1 MVKERYPTFRERRN
15 SLQSDSLDCPSYAV
29 DLYFGSFVKYRQE
42 SQIPPPT
49 WRGPP
54 KQEGSH
60 ISPQDSPTHIKLPQ
74 PVTDTYKLV
83 YISHQARR
91 DSDSGEHSPADSQ
104 GVDIHPGPAL
114 RKARSLEHLDLEAA
128 GGPESREHSPAKLSG
143 TTLQGPAH
151 SLKSSFAHKDNPARG
166 GPDSRDHSTANS
178 LKGVDSSFARSTH
191 VVAHS
196 DNPAHGG
203 PDSRDRSTAHLSGLK
218 NPSDPAEG
226 IPPKQE
232 SDHPPRTPPKT
243 PPIPTPQSK
252 PEKLEAKLTPLQ
264 KRRLK
269 TLKEKGKTTKVPS
282 SLLTLDTTS
291 KKLPKKSRDTPPS
304 TVTEAG
310 ENPLSEPTNPDSPK
324 SPGLST
330 PESSSSEKFPSSV
343 PTMTTVKEL
352 ADALTDKLKDIGRH
366 PTIPLPQFKGKKGE
380 DPNDHCMKVE
390 DYFAMFNIT
399 SDEDQ
404 KIRFLETLA
413 EKARHWA
420 SMIDL
425 DELKSYRC
433 DEKEP
438 REEKEK
444 TFKWLFIKRFV
455 KEGRMT
461 HAAFE
466 AWKNLKFDPAKD
478 DVEEFMTTIKN
489 LASTL
494 AFNEEAQ
501 VMAIKSNMPRDIYGL
516 CMQYQKLDELKK
528 FLIELFE
535 NPRMKSAMPSITA
548 EVETSAFSIGEFVNN
563 NVVSATSDD
572 IGKLKNEI
580 SALQFKD
587 RRMLPS
593 DSRNKPNP
601 KPWKPEVTPPRRKGN
616 NFRGRGFRQ
625 NDMGRRDNSHS
636 GQNSNNSRDRNFGNR
651 NQLGNNNGNRKPFG
665 NRGQNNGNFGGN
677 QRGRG
682 RGRGRFDTSPNVR
695 RPRVASKPVNKDKGR
710 CFYCNEFGHFIKEC
724 SKKIED
730 ERN

>member
-1 MVKERYPTFRERRN
+1 MVRERYPTFRERRN

-29 DLYFGSFVKYRQE
+29 GLYFRSLVKYRQE

-60 ISPQDSPTHIKLPQ
+60 ISPQDSPIHIQLPQ

-91 DSDSGEHSPADSQ
+91 DSNSGECSPADSQ

-114 RKARSLEHLDLEAA
+114 R
-128 GGPESREHSPAKLSG
+128 
-143 TTLQGPAH
+143 
-151 SLKSSFAHKDNPARG
+151 SSFAHKDNPAHG
-166 GPDSRDHSTANS
+166 GPDSRDRSTANS
-178 LKGVDSSFARSTH
+178 LKGVDSSFAHSTH
-191 VVAHS
+191 IVAHS
-196 DNPAHGG
+196 DNPARGG
-203 PDSRDRSTAHLSGLK
+203 PDSRDHSTAHLSGLK

-232 SDHPPRTPPKT
+232 SDHPPKT

-252 PEKLEAKLTPLQ
+252 SEKLEAKLTPLQ

-282 SLLTLDTTS
+282 SLPTLDTTS
-291 KKLPKKSRDTPPS
+291 KKLPKKSRETPPS

-310 ENPLSEPTNPDSPK
+310 VNPLSEPTSPDSLK
-324 SPGLST
+324 SPDSST
-330 PESSSSEKFPSSV
+330 PESSSSEKSPSSV

-352 ADALTDKLKDIGRH
+352 ANALTDRLKDIGRH

-404 KIRFLETLA
+404 KRRFLETLA
-413 EKARHWA
+413 EKARRWA
-420 SMIDL
+420 STINL
-425 DELKSYRC
+425 DELKSYRY

-438 REEKEK
+438 KEEKGK
-444 TFKWLFIKRFV
+444 TFKWLFIKRFA
-455 KEGRMT
+455 KEGRTT

-478 DVEEFMTTIKN
+478 DVEEFITTIKN

-516 CMQYQKLDELKK
+516 CMQY
-528 FLIELFE
+528 
-535 NPRMKSAMPSITA
+535 
-548 EVETSAFSIGEFVNN
+548 
-563 NVVSATSDD
+563 
-572 IGKLKNEI
+572 
-580 SALQFKD
+580 
-587 RRMLPS
+587 
-593 DSRNKPNP
+593 
-601 KPWKPEVTPPRRKGN
+601 
-616 NFRGRGFRQ
+616 
-625 NDMGRRDNSHS
+625 
-636 GQNSNNSRDRNFGNR
+636 
-651 NQLGNNNGNRKPFG
+651 
-665 NRGQNNGNFGGN
+665 
-677 QRGRG
+677 
-682 RGRGRFDTSPNVR
+682 
-695 RPRVASKPVNKDKGR
+695 
-710 CFYCNEFGHFIKEC
+710 
-724 SKKIED
+724 
-730 ERN
+730 